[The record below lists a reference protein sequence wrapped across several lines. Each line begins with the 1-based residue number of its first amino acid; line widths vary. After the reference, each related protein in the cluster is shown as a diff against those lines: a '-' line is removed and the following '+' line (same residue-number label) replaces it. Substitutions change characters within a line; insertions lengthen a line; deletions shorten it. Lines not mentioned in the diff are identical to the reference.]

1 MARNPRKKSVNG
13 IYHIIIRGINRQII
27 FEDNVDKIQYLKTLK
42 KYKGI
47 CKFKLYGYS
56 LMDNHIHLL
65 CKETDESISEIV
77 KRISS
82 SYVHWYNAK
91 YDRSGHLFEGRFK
104 SETVEDVRYFLTV
117 LRYIHQNPLKAGVSK
132 NVLNCKWTSISE
144 YMDKPNLVDTELALQ
159 LFSSDEKK
167 ALELFKAYSFELNEE
182 NCLDSNNA
190 VKVADEEVL
199 KIMRS
204 LEIPNNATLQKL
216 NKKERDKLLKKLKCI
231 EGVTI
236 RQIARLTGI
245 SKSVVQ
251 RAK

>member
-27 FEDNVDKIQYLKTLK
+27 FEDNDDKIQCLKTLK
-42 KYKGI
+42 RYKEI
-47 CKFKLYGYS
+47 CKYKLYGYC
-56 LMDNHIHLL
+56 LMDNHMHLL
-65 CKETDESISEIV
+65 CKEADESISDVV

-91 YDRSGHLFEGRFK
+91 YERSGHLFEGRFK

-132 NVLNCKWTSISE
+132 SVLNCKWTSIRDYLDNS
-144 YMDKPNLVDTELALQ
+144 NLVDTELALQ
-159 LFSSDEKK
+159 LFSYDEKK
-167 ALELFKAYSFELNEE
+167 ALELFKAFTCNLSEE
-182 NCLDSNNA
+182 NCLE
-190 VKVADEEVL
+190 VKNSVKIADQDVL
-199 KIMRS
+199 EIMRS
-204 LEIPNNATLQKL
+204 LGIPNSSSLQQM
-216 NKKERDKLLKKLKCI
+216 NKKDRDKLLKKLKEI
-231 EGVTI
+231 EGITI
-236 RQIARLTGI
+236 RQVARITGI

>member
-27 FEDNVDKIQYLKTLK
+27 FEDNGDKIQYLKILK
-42 KYKGI
+42 RYKEISKY
-47 CKFKLYGYS
+47 KLYGFC

-65 CKETDESISEIV
+65 CKETDESISDVV

-82 SYVHWYNAK
+82 SYVHWFNAK
-91 YDRSGHLFEGRFK
+91 YERSGHLFEGRFK
-104 SETVEDVRYFLTV
+104 SETVEEVRYFLTV

-132 NVLNCKWTSISE
+132 SVLNCKWTSIRE
-144 YMDKPNLVDTELALQ
+144 YTDKPNLVDTELALQ
-159 LFSSDEKK
+159 LFSYDEKR
-167 ALELFKAYSFELNEE
+167 ALELFKAYSCELRED
-182 NCLDSNNA
+182 NCLE
-190 VKVADEEVL
+190 VKSSFKISDHEVL
-199 KIMRS
+199 EIMRS
-204 LEIPNNATLQKL
+204 LGIPNSSNLQQM
-216 NKKERDKLLKKLKCI
+216 NKKNRDELLKKLKEI